1 MGTSSTDCI
10 LEVTDHIVISE
21 NCESMKSYL
30 LLFVIWLAMLRNTS
44 TAATNH
50 HTKDASNRVIELK
63 GIIEKGKFEKDA
75 TDRELYQYW
84 GDFRDQEKI
93 FNENFDRWICTVN
106 ETELTAIHS
115 EMDRL
120 VQKALGALD
129 SKQMQLKELHSI
141 LHHENYT
148 ETALAKG
155 KDNITEE
162 CEALDKY
169 ITKANQ
175 TAQEEKKE
183 LDVHEL
189 DVIVYKEK
197 IDNYTC
203 PCLWATWSEWSA
215 CSKTCEAGTKS
226 RTRNVETNVRNVP
239 CIGGSSA
246 NVTCNDVC
254 CPVDC
259 DWGAWEA
266 WSACPSG
273 CPLGGGLQNKT
284 RTRTKSVEAFCNG
297 NDCQGEVFEKEPC
310 SREEEVVK
318 EHSVVL
324 KECDQY
330 KLEKNQC
337 MSQKN
342 QLAIDLEECKK
353 RSEKSEEKVPDQCR
367 TYMNF
372 TTNRL
377 YTNKVKSYHCD
388 KEGAWKPSPDWRG
401 PGWYRYVG
409 GEEKRMALRHEVTQP
424 YQCGTSYGGY
434 LEDSQ
439 SIPDVWGQTKIA
451 TVKFYNLENYDEYD
465 RHINITNCGTFNVY
479 QLPDVEYCALGYC
492 FA

>member
-50 HTKDASNRVIELK
+50 HTKDVSNRVIELK
-63 GIIEKGKFEKDA
+63 GIIEKGKFEK
-75 TDRELYQYW
+75 
-84 GDFRDQEKI
+84 
-93 FNENFDRWICTVN
+93 
-106 ETELTAIHS
+106 
-115 EMDRL
+115 
-120 VQKALGALD
+120 
-129 SKQMQLKELHSI
+129 
-141 LHHENYT
+141 
-148 ETALAKG
+148 
-155 KDNITEE
+155 
-162 CEALDKY
+162 
-169 ITKANQ
+169 
-175 TAQEEKKE
+175 
-183 LDVHEL
+183 DVHEL

-324 KECDQY
+324 KECDQS

-424 YQCGTSYGGY
+424 YQCGTSYGDI
-434 LEDSQ
+434 LRTHRAS
-439 SIPDVWGQTKIA
+439 
-451 TVKFYNLENYDEYD
+451 LM
-465 RHINITNCGTFNVY
+465 
-479 QLPDVEYCALGYC
+479 
-492 FA
+492 